1 MEKHQMKLRKQWIFV
16 IPALVLAF
24 FASACSP
31 KPFLKVQYQL
41 PSQSN
46 ALEGKMVNL
55 AVSDM
60 RAKKALLT
68 ENARTSLKDFNG
80 TFSLVVLSA
89 DGSGNLVGA
98 YDLAALLT
106 EVFRQRLKNAGIQ
119 TEAVADSALLELK
132 IEIAEFQLD
141 YANRKWIT
149 RMNFNASLLDSGRL
163 LAKESVSGEAERL
176 KVLGKSGA
184 EKILGELLSDTVNKL
199 DLARLLQQA
208 RQ

>member
-1 MEKHQMKLRKQWIFV
+1 MKLRKQWIVV

-46 ALEGKMVNL
+46 ALDGKKVIL

-60 RAKKALLT
+60 RTKKTLLT

-80 TFSLVVLSA
+80 TFSLVVLSE

-98 YDLAALLT
+98 YDLASLLM
-106 EVFRQRLKNAGIQ
+106 EVFQRRLKNAGVQ
-119 TEAVADSALLELK
+119 TEAVADSALPELK
-132 IEIAEFQLD
+132 IEITEFQLD
-141 YANRKWIT
+141 YAHRKWIT
-149 RMNFNASLLDSGRL
+149 RMNYQASLLDNGRL
-163 LAKESVSGEAERL
+163 LSKESVSGEAERL
-176 KVLGKSGA
+176 KVLGKSDA
-184 EKILGELLSDTVNKL
+184 EKLLGELLSDTVNKL
-199 DLARLLQQA
+199 NLARLLEQA

>member
-1 MEKHQMKLRKQWIFV
+1 MKLRKRWIFA

-24 FASACSP
+24 FACACSS

-98 YDLAALLT
+98 YDLVSLLT
-106 EVFRQRLKNAGIQ
+106 EVFQQRLKNEGIQ
-119 TEAVADSALLELK
+119 TTAVADSALPELK

-141 YANRKWIT
+141 YSKRKWIT
-149 RMNFNASLLDSGRL
+149 RMNYQASLLDSGRL
-163 LAKESVSGEAERL
+163 LSKESVSGEAERL
-176 KVLGKSGA
+176 KVWGKSDA

-199 DLARLLQQA
+199 NLARLLQQA

>member
-1 MEKHQMKLRKQWIFV
+1 MKLRKQWIFV

-46 ALEGKMVNL
+46 ALDVKKIIL

-68 ENARTSLKDFNG
+68 ENARPSLKDFNG
-80 TFSLVVLSA
+80 TFSLVVLSE

-98 YDLAALLT
+98 YDLVSLLT
-106 EVFRQRLKNAGIQ
+106 EVFQQRLKNEGIQ
-119 TEAVADSALLELK
+119 TTAVADSALPELK
-132 IEIAEFQLD
+132 IEIREFQLD
-141 YANRKWIT
+141 YSKRKWIT
-149 RMNFNASLLDSGRL
+149 RMNYQASLLDGGRL
-163 LAKESVSGEAERL
+163 LSKESVSGEAERL
-176 KVLGKSGA
+176 KVRGKGDA
-184 EKILGELLSDTVNKL
+184 EKILSELLSDTVNKL
-199 DLARLLQQA
+199 NLARLLQQA

>member
-1 MEKHQMKLRKQWIFV
+1 MKLRKQWIFV

>member
-1 MEKHQMKLRKQWIFV
+1 MKLRKQWIFV

-31 KPFLKVQYQL
+31 KPFLKLQYQL

-46 ALEGKMVNL
+46 ALDGKKVIL

-60 RAKKALLT
+60 RTKKTLLT

-80 TFSLVVLSA
+80 TFSLVVLSE

-98 YDLAALLT
+98 YDLASLLM
-106 EVFRQRLKNAGIQ
+106 EVFQRRLKNAGVQ
-119 TEAVADSALLELK
+119 TEAVADSALPELK
-132 IEIAEFQLD
+132 IEITEFQLD
-141 YANRKWIT
+141 YAHRKWIT
-149 RMNFNASLLDSGRL
+149 RMNYQASLLDNGRL
-163 LAKESVSGEAERL
+163 LSKESVSGEAERL
-176 KVLGKSGA
+176 KVLGKSDA
-184 EKILGELLSDTVNKL
+184 EKLLSELLSDTVNKL
-199 DLARLLQQA
+199 NLARLLEQA

>member
-1 MEKHQMKLRKQWIFV
+1 MKLRKRWIFV

-46 ALEGKMVNL
+46 ALDVKKIIL

-68 ENARTSLKDFNG
+68 ENARRSLKDFNG

-98 YDLAALLT
+98 YDLVSLLT
-106 EVFRQRLKNAGIQ
+106 EVFQQRLKNEGIQ
-119 TEAVADSALLELK
+119 TTAVADSALPELK

-141 YANRKWIT
+141 YSKRKWIT
-149 RMNFNASLLDSGRL
+149 RMNYQASLLDSGRL
-163 LAKESVSGEAERL
+163 LSKESVSGEAERL
-176 KVLGKSGA
+176 KVLGKSDA
-184 EKILGELLSDTVNKL
+184 EKILSELLTDTVNKL
-199 DLARLLQQA
+199 NLARLLQQA

>member
-68 ENARTSLKDFNG
+68 ENARKSLKDFNG

>member
-1 MEKHQMKLRKQWIFV
+1 MKLRKQWIFV

-46 ALEGKMVNL
+46 ALDGKKVIL

-60 RAKKALLT
+60 RTKKTLLT

-80 TFSLVVLSA
+80 TFSLVVLSE

-98 YDLAALLT
+98 YDLASLLM
-106 EVFRQRLKNAGIQ
+106 EVFQRRLKNAGVQ
-119 TEAVADSALLELK
+119 TEAVADSALPELK
-132 IEIAEFQLD
+132 IEITEFQLD
-141 YANRKWIT
+141 YAHRKWIT
-149 RMNFNASLLDSGRL
+149 RMNYQASLLDNGRL
-163 LAKESVSGEAERL
+163 LSKESVSGEAERL
-176 KVLGKSGA
+176 KVLGKSDA
-184 EKILGELLSDTVNKL
+184 EKLVSELLSDTVNKL
-199 DLARLLQQA
+199 NLARLLEQA